1 MTSSQFL
8 HRSVSLG
15 RNTRRSLSRR
25 ISAKVTGKA
34 VIAACAI
41 ALLVTQP
48 ATSYAQSA
56 EQVEA
61 TKKARAERAA
71 QLRAERAA
79 KKGGAPVVEAPLAA
93 ADADQLGAAERVL
106 FGSYEC
112 EFNQHL
118 MVKLS
123 PKAAGYVHVTGVGHD
138 YTMKPVA
145 STTGAIRLE
154 DVKSVGLLLQVAG
167 KSMLM
172 NVKTGQRMMDS
183 CVHPEQRA
191 AANASKN

>member
-1 MTSSQFL
+1 M
-8 HRSVSLG
+8 
-15 RNTRRSLSRR
+15 
-25 ISAKVTGKA
+25 
-34 VIAACAI
+34 
-41 ALLVTQP
+41 
-48 ATSYAQSA
+48 
-56 EQVEA
+56 
-61 TKKARAERAA
+61 
-71 QLRAERAA
+71 
-79 KKGGAPVVEAPLAA
+79 PLAT

-106 FGSYEC
+106 FGTYEC
-112 EFNQHL
+112 EFSQIL

-123 PKAAGYVHVTGVGHD
+123 PKAAGYVHVSGVGHD

-145 STTGAIRLE
+145 SPTGAIRLE

-191 AANASKN
+191 AANATKN